1 MDFLKNCKS
10 NVQVTDGLK
19 TLECHIYNA
28 NNEYN
33 VQGSVATLRGQGA
46 LCASSKQ
53 QVWIFGQLDN
63 NVRATLANKTEEL
76 WQEQKDTLDSLSLKA
91 GLAGHD
97 VRSILFDAIQGAV
110 SNDLNKA
117 CGAMRIG
124 PFSWVLPTES
134 GEASVVLH
142 LHLNLTESG
151 TLYATTT
158 TGSESL
164 TPLSQK
170 LTSGHSDIILAPSG
184 IHVTP
189 VPDTESSAA
198 FTSAGWR
205 DAVRLMLRI
214 DGIGV
219 DDDTVWLPMKLQG
232 LASAEDQIFTWPA
245 TVCFGQTV
253 KAKSRAWEG
262 SWKGWFAASDD
273 PHGFSYPLADA
284 EESFKGA
291 ENRSQ
296 AVDANNTAHE
306 GLAEAQREHADAPQN
321 ASTMAENNIG
331 LTAPFNQRVVDQQ
344 ASMAGIYPTPED
356 NLMPGH
362 TNQQPSSD
370 NNALATI
377 PEQKDQPDAGE
388 NNVAGDAGD
397 QARLSSSSSDPMA
410 FAQNNDDLFGD
421 MGGMEFGGDE
431 VDDADFDFFNEQD
444 EMPAVPDMSV
454 IDADAEMSELPP
466 DDDGLAVGDA
476 DIVPALHEPANAA
489 KTPDKENS
497 DQVLS
502 AAPDAGINLDH
513 SAQADDDDETPAPN
527 PAFERPLSPF
537 RIKERLLPPPV
548 PASAHLKS
556 DQEGDHRRSSF
567 GPILFRDGL
576 DLGRKY
582 SDAYG
587 PNNLKLGTPVTP
599 QQSAPY
605 IGLPRKRVGL
615 ASNEDAMDDVDSES
629 ESSSNGSDGSDHRL
643 PPQLP
648 WNPKK
653 RRRPAVQDGTQW
665 WLPTDAAQHLR
676 DDGALDKAQAKAL
689 LENIIHAEASRVAPV
704 EFNSQQTGNDDDLP
718 TVEDLYIGVTKLDL
732 VFIAQLVGEQAVSCT
747 KSILKQLEYIPSA
760 DEGLCST
767 AWMTRGVVSSLLGR
781 LLPGM
786 NDCELSS
793 LALTREPPSR
803 TAQQAPSRPGQPR
816 PPLPRFDS
824 TNLGPDMMSLAP
836 PYVRIQRGNDPYE
849 MLPPALSFWE
859 PLSLSPSSG
868 AKNIRAYCI
877 FPLNEDLQRL
887 VDGFLSDLGTTYEN
901 SRLGSHAHIRN
912 VEEEIEGDDYEDGLV
927 PVDLGDESDG
937 SMSSALQAYH
947 STCNEFG
954 RFLAHVG
961 HVEPEKTI
969 VVYMLNPF
977 DQSERILQHLCACFW
992 QLYKAYRD
1000 GAPKP
1005 RRAEPRSDI
1014 VMQVLPV
1021 DLVASADTIV
1031 TLDLGQLGAL
1041 AREVY
1046 DRCPP
1051 SALSGKDV
1059 SSALP
1064 NFSAPFAEL
1073 ATPPPKRISF
1083 QLSAE
1088 PPSDLMH
1095 EGSSLHLAYAV
1106 SPDREWMTVAWT
1118 DSTGKNGSAEA
1129 FCLRGKSFADVASE
1143 AWERT
1148 RDLLAAR
1155 EVTWRVF
1162 IVTVGEMEESY
1173 KQCWRH
1179 VIEKPRKQPFSV
1191 TLLLAKTNPDLQV
1204 STPAPVDDGESKN
1217 VASGATI
1224 LTPATTPQGTAVTV
1238 SPDTNGPNAPPTP
1251 VPSDP
1256 AATIAETDPE
1266 AILVD
1271 LADET
1276 WGMLFS
1282 PTSFPTGNQGPAA
1295 SRSIASGALFKRGG
1309 SDLDTSTGRLGRTL
1323 PSLVVNLLWTV
1334 QVRPNGNVD
1343 EGNVK
1348 QSEMTLR
1355 EVLRLYRNL
1364 GVLTKARGIATED
1377 EEASLPVHLLTALR
1391 GAQAV
1396 SGLLAA

>member
-19 TLECHIYNA
+19 TLECHVYNA
-28 NNEYN
+28 NNGYD
-33 VQGSVATLRGQGA
+33 VQDSVAKLRSQGA

-53 QVWIFGQLDN
+53 QLWIFGQLDN
-63 NVRATLANKTEEL
+63 NVQTTLADKTEEL
-76 WQEQKDTLDSLSLKA
+76 LQEQNDTLDSLTLKA
-91 GLAGHD
+91 GLAGYN
-97 VRSILFDAIQGAV
+97 VSSILFDAIQGAV
-110 SNDLNKA
+110 SSALYKA
-117 CGAMRIG
+117 CGATRIG
-124 PFSWVLPTES
+124 PFSWLLPAEP

-164 TPLSQK
+164 TH
-170 LTSGHSDIILAPSG
+170 LTENRISRHSDVLLAPSG
-184 IHVTP
+184 IHATSLSKT
-189 VPDTESSAA
+189 DSSSA
-198 FTSAGWR
+198 FSSASWQ
-205 DAVRLMLRI
+205 DAVKGMLRVE
-214 DGIGV
+214 GIVVG
-219 DDDTVWLPMKLQG
+219 DDTVWLPVKLRG
-232 LASAEDQIFTWPA
+232 PTSAEDQIFTWPA
-245 TVCFGQTV
+245 TMCFGQTV
-253 KAKSRAWEG
+253 KAKSQACEG
-262 SWKGWFAASDD
+262 SWKSWFAASDD

-284 EESFKGA
+284 EEWFKGA
-291 ENRSQ
+291 ESRLQ
-296 AVDANNTAHE
+296 AADATSTVRDS
-306 GLAEAQREHADAPQN
+306 LAEAQRDHVDAPQG
-321 ASTMAENNIG
+321 ASNIVENNIG

-362 TNQQPSSD
+362 TNHHPSSD
-370 NNALATI
+370 NNALASI
-377 PEQKDQPDAGE
+377 PEQKDQQDTGE
-388 NNVAGDAGD
+388 NNVAGDTGD

-421 MGGMEFGGDE
+421 MGGMEFGGEE

-444 EMPAVPDMSV
+444 EMPTVPDMPV
-454 IDADAEMSELPP
+454 IDEDAEMSELRP
-466 DDDGLAVGDA
+466 DDDELAVENA
-476 DIVPALHEPANAA
+476 DVVPPPQDPANAA
-489 KTPDKENS
+489 KTPDKGNL
-497 DQVLS
+497 DQVHPS
-502 AAPDAGINLDH
+502 ALD
-513 SAQADDDDETPAPN
+513 SGTNFDQSIQLDERETPAPN
-527 PAFERPLSPF
+527 SAFERPLSPF
-537 RIKERLLPPPV
+537 GVKERLLPPPV
-548 PASAHLKS
+548 PASANLKR
-556 DQEGDHRRSSF
+556 DREGEHQRSSF

-587 PNNLKLGTPVTP
+587 PSNLKLGAHVTP
-599 QQSAPY
+599 QKSAPY
-605 IGLPRKRVGL
+605 IGLPRKRADL
-615 ASNEDAMDDVDSES
+615 SSAEDAAGDVDSDS
-629 ESSSNGSDGSDHRL
+629 ESSSDESDVSDHRL

-653 RRRPAVQDGTQW
+653 RRRPAVQDGDQW

-676 DDGALDKAQAKAL
+676 DDGKLDKAQTDAL
-689 LENIIHAEASRVAPV
+689 LESITHAKTSAIESSVQGPAK
-704 EFNSQQTGNDDDLP
+704 DDEPP

-732 VFIAQLVGEQAVSCT
+732 VYIAQLVGEQAVSCT
-747 KSILKQLEYIPSA
+747 KSILKQLEYLPSA
-760 DEGLCST
+760 DECLCST
-767 AWMTRGVVSSLLGR
+767 ACMTRGIVSSLLGR

-786 NDCELSS
+786 NDCDLSS
-793 LALTREPPSR
+793 LALVREPPSR

-816 PPLPRFDS
+816 PPPPRFES
-824 TNLGPDMMSLAP
+824 ANLGPDMMSLAP
-836 PYVRIQRGNDPYE
+836 PYVRIHRGNDPYE

-868 AKNIRAYCI
+868 AKDIRAYCI

-887 VDGFLSDLGTTYEN
+887 VDNFLSDLGTTYEN

-912 VEEEIEGDDYEDGLV
+912 VEEDIEGDDYEDGLV
-927 PVDLGDESDG
+927 PVDLGDESDN

-961 HVEPEKTI
+961 HVEPERTI

-1005 RRAEPRSDI
+1005 RHAEPRSDI

-1021 DLVASADTIV
+1021 DLVASADTVI
-1031 TLDLGQLGAL
+1031 TLDLGQLGTL

-1046 DRCPP
+1046 GRCPP

-1095 EGSSLHLAYAV
+1095 EGSSLHLAYAI

-1118 DSTGKNGSAEA
+1118 DSTGKNESGEA

-1162 IVTVGEMEESY
+1162 IVTVGEMAESY

-1204 STPAPVDDGESKN
+1204 STPAPADDGESKN
-1217 VASGATI
+1217 AGSGATI

-1238 SPDTNGPNAPPTP
+1238 SPDTNGSNAPPTP
-1251 VPSDP
+1251 APSDP

-1282 PTSFPTGNQGPAA
+1282 PTSFPTGDKGPAA

-1309 SDLDTSTGRLGRTL
+1309 LGLETSTSALGRTL

-1364 GVLTKARGIATED
+1364 GVLTKARGIAMGD
-1377 EEASLPVHLLTALR
+1377 EETSLPVHLLTAVR

>member
-1 MDFLKNCKS
+1 MDLLKNCKS

-19 TLECHIYNA
+19 TLECHVYNG
-28 NNEYN
+28 NSECD
-33 VQGSVATLRGQGA
+33 VQGFVATLRGQGA

-53 QVWIFGQLDN
+53 QLWIFGQLDN
-63 NVRATLANKTEEL
+63 NVRATLAKKTEQL
-76 WQEQKDTLDSLSLKA
+76 RQEQNDTLDSLTLKA

-97 VRSILFDAIQGAV
+97 VRSILFDAVQGAV
-110 SNDLNKA
+110 SSALNQA
-117 CGAMRIG
+117 CGALRIG
-124 PFSWVLPTES
+124 PFSWLLPTGP

-158 TGSESL
+158 TGSESF
-164 TPLSQK
+164 TPLSRN
-170 LTSGHSDIILAPSG
+170 LISGDSDILLAPSG

-189 VPDTESSAA
+189 VADTEASPA
-198 FTSAGWR
+198 FVGAGWR
-205 DAVRLMLRI
+205 DAVGSMLRVE
-214 DGIGV
+214 GIV
-219 DDDTVWLPMKLQG
+219 VEHDTAWLPVKLQG
-232 LASAEDQIFTWPA
+232 PTAAEDQIFTWPA
-245 TVCFGQTV
+245 TMCFGQTV
-253 KAKSRAWEG
+253 KAKSRACEG
-262 SWKGWFAASDD
+262 SWKSWFAASDD

-284 EESFKGA
+284 EEWFKGA
-291 ENRSQ
+291 ESRLQ
-296 AVDANNTAHE
+296 AADGTSAVQE
-306 GLAEAQREHADAPQN
+306 SLAEAQREHVDASQGG
-321 ASTMAENNIG
+321 STTVENNIG
-331 LTAPFNQRVVDQQ
+331 LTAPFNQRAVDQQ

-362 TNQQPSSD
+362 TNHQPSSD

-377 PEQKDQPDAGE
+377 PEQKHQPDARD
-388 NNVAGDAGD
+388 NNVTGDTGD

-444 EMPAVPDMSV
+444 EMPAVPDVPV
-454 IDADAEMSELPP
+454 IDQDAEMSELRP
-466 DDDGLAVGDA
+466 DDDVLAGGNA
-476 DIVPALHEPANAA
+476 DVMSPLQEPANAA
-489 KTPDKENS
+489 KTPDKGDSEL
-497 DQVLS
+497 QPF
-502 AAPDAGINLDH
+502 APDPSINVDH
-513 SAQADDDDETPAPN
+513 RTQLNDETPAPN
-527 PAFERPLSPF
+527 SAFERPLSPF
-537 RIKERLLPPPV
+537 GIKERLLPPPV
-548 PASAHLKS
+548 PASANLKR
-556 DQEGDHRRSSF
+556 DQESEHRRSSF

-587 PNNLKLGTPVTP
+587 PNNLKLGAQVALQNAAP
-599 QQSAPY
+599 PY
-605 IGLPRKRVGL
+605 IGLPRKRADL
-615 ASNEDAMDDVDSES
+615 TSTEDAMGDVDSES
-629 ESSSNGSDGSDHRL
+629 ESTSDGSDVSENCL

-653 RRRPAVQDGTQW
+653 RRRPAVPDGNQW
-665 WLPTDAAQHLR
+665 WLPTDAAQRLR
-676 DDGALDKAQAKAL
+676 DDGELDKSQAKAL
-689 LENIIHAEASRVAPV
+689 LEGIMHAKASPV
-704 EFNSQQTGNDDDLP
+704 EFSLQQTGNDDDPP

-732 VFIAQLVGEQAVSCT
+732 VYIAQLVGEQAVSCT
-747 KSILKQLEYIPSA
+747 KPILKQLEYLPSA
-760 DEGLCST
+760 DEHLCST
-767 AWMTRGVVSSLLGR
+767 AWMTRGIVSSLLGR

-786 NDCELSS
+786 NDCELSN

-816 PPLPRFDS
+816 PPPPRFDS

-836 PYVRIQRGNDPYE
+836 PYVRIQRGNEPYE

-868 AKNIRAYCI
+868 AKDIRAYCV

-887 VDGFLSDLGTTYEN
+887 VDNFLSDLGTTYEN

-937 SMSSALQAYH
+937 SMSGALQAYH

-961 HVEPEKTI
+961 HVEPQKTI

-977 DQSERILQHLCACFW
+977 DQSHRILQHLCACFW

-1021 DLVASADTIV
+1021 DLVASADTV
-1031 TLDLGQLGAL
+1031 MTLDLGQLGTL

-1051 SALSGKDV
+1051 SVLSGKDV

-1095 EGSSLHLAYAV
+1095 EGSSLHLAYAI
-1106 SPDREWMTVAWT
+1106 SPDGEWMTVAWT

-1129 FCLRGKSFADVASE
+1129 FCLRGKSFTDVANE

-1191 TLLLAKTNPDLQV
+1191 TLLLANTNPDLQV

-1217 VASGATI
+1217 VGSGATI

-1238 SPDTNGPNAPPTP
+1238 SPDTNGPNAPPTSA
-1251 VPSDP
+1251 PSDP

-1282 PTSFPTGNQGPAA
+1282 PTNFPTSDKAPAP
-1295 SRSIASGALFKRGG
+1295 SHSIASGALFKRGG
-1309 SDLDTSTGRLGRTL
+1309 SDLENSTSRLGRTL

-1377 EEASLPVHLLTALR
+1377 GEASLPVHLLTALR